1 MGAIEI
7 NRIWAMPNKNT
18 FQIKPVNDL
27 INKYN
32 KGNLYSIDPFA
43 NKSTLA
49 WITNDIDPQYST
61 TFHKDALDFLKTFKD
76 DCVDLVLYDPPF
88 SPRQVSECYKKMNMT
103 VNKET
108 TQASYW
114 SKQKNEIARII
125 KPNGLCISCGWNSNG
140 IGKTRGFEIIE
151 ILLVAHGGNHN
162 DTIITVERKTD
173 GL

>member
-1 MGAIEI
+1 
-7 NRIWAMPNKNT
+7 
-18 FQIKPVNDL
+18 
-27 INKYN
+27 
-32 KGNLYSIDPFA
+32 
-43 NKSTLA
+43 
-49 WITNDIDPQYST
+49 
-61 TFHKDALDFLKTFKD
+61 
-76 DCVDLVLYDPPF
+76 
-88 SPRQVSECYKKMNMT
+88 MNMT